1 MRRCANPAWGSN
13 VTGAPDHL
21 LAGEQVTTASGTA
34 VVGREIR
41 HSASTGSTNDDLRRY
56 AQAGAAEGLV
66 LSTDEQTQGRGRRG
80 RVWLAPPASSILA
93 STLLRPAWLPP
104 SEAFYLTMLAGVAVA
119 EAVEEV
125 VAPLVV
131 TNTTTVTAKA
141 GTLVGLK
148 WPNDLQAGG
157 LKFGGILAETEL
169 AGEEIRWAII
179 GIGLNVNWSPA
190 SVPELAAI
198 ATSLSN
204 IAGGPVPRPELFA
217 ALLRRVDSW
226 YVRLRMGARSD
237 LFETWRSRLS
247 MLGREVRA
255 EVAGQMIEGVAED
268 VTAAGA
274 LVVRDSTGQ
283 RHELSAGEVT
293 VRNR

>member
-1 MRRCANPAWGSN
+1 M
-13 VTGAPDHL
+13 
-21 LAGEQVTTASGTA
+21 
-34 VVGREIR
+34 VGREIR
-41 HSASTGSTNDDLRRY
+41 HVASTGSTNDDLRRY

-93 STLLRPAWLPP
+93 SMLLRPAWLPP
-104 SEAFYLTMLAGVAVA
+104 SEAFYLTMLTGVAVA

-125 VAPLVV
+125 VAPLVA
-131 TNTTTVTAKA
+131 TNTNTATAKA
-141 GTLVGLK
+141 RSLVGLK

-169 AGEEIRWAII
+169 AGEEIMWAII

-190 SVPELAAI
+190 SVPELAGI
-198 ATSLSN
+198 ATSLSDV
-204 IAGGPVPRPELFA
+204 AGGPVPRSELFA
-217 ALLRRVDSW
+217 ALLRRVDNW
-226 YVRLRMGARSD
+226 YARLRLGARWE
-237 LFETWRSRLS
+237 LFDTWRWRLS
-247 MLGREVRA
+247 MLGREVRV
-255 EVAGQMIEGVAED
+255 EVVGQMIEGVAED

-274 LVVRDSTGQ
+274 LVVRDSTGR